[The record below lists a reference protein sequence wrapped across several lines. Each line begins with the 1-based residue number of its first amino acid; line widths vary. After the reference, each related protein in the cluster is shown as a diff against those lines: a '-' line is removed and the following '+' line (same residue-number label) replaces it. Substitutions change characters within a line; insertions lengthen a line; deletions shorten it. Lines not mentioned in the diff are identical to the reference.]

1 MKGMGLLLPVIAGFF
16 WSCASQNAP
25 EASPPPPPVMEYAE
39 PLTRESSGLRP
50 ITREIVSQVSNGG
63 NSIKNLQYY
72 ISDQLTLEIESV
84 VQQIDINPQG
94 EGLYQEITTQSRIII
109 GKETGGILKNT
120 YRDAGGFLVL
130 EIIFD
135 EANDR
140 YTLFFRENPQE
151 QRFSLIYDEASGA
164 VNYGGER
171 YRASFSGEVPYL
183 LVKFEEEQLE
193 TPEVRHLRGRT
204 ILQNNSGGGEQQ

>member
-1 MKGMGLLLPVIAGFF
+1 LP
-16 WSCASQNAP
+16 
-25 EASPPPPPVMEYAE
+25 
-39 PLTRESSGLRP
+39 GLRP
-50 ITREIVSQVSNGG
+50 ITREIVSQVSHGG

-72 ISDQLTLEIESV
+72 ISTQLTLEIEKV
-84 VQQIDINPQG
+84 VQRVDINPQG
-94 EGLYQEITTQSRIII
+94 EGLYREITTQGRIVIDR
-109 GKETGGILKNT
+109 ETGGILKNI

-135 EANDR
+135 EDNDR
-140 YTLFFRENPQE
+140 YTLFFRENQRE

-171 YRASFSGEVPYL
+171 YRASFSGEVPSL

-193 TPEVRHLRGRT
+193 TPEVRYLRGRSIFRNDT
-204 ILQNNSGGGEQQ
+204 GGQQ